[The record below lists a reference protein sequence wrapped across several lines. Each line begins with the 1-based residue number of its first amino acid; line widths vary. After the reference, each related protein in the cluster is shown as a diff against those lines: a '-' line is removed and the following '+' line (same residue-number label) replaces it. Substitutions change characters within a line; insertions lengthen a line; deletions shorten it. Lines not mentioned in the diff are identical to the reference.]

1 MKTILPAHT
10 SSLSRLNRMLSGKA
24 FDNARF
30 FILVD
35 ENTYNH
41 CLPRLISKVDRMQQA
56 EFMELPVGEECK
68 DIAIATQLWQ
78 TLLESNADRNSVLV
92 NLGGGCISDLGGFV
106 AAGYK
111 RGIRHIN
118 IPTTLVGMVDAA
130 IGGKTA
136 LNLDNSKNQIG
147 FFHQPAIVCVEPA
160 FLDTLPDAMLLDGV
174 FEMLKTFMVGDPG
187 RYESLCGMILY
198 GTFEVLPDM
207 IAACADIKTAI
218 VRRDPYDHS
227 TRRILNLGHTFGHA
241 IEAFSHQSGRKPLTH
256 GNAVGIGMLC
266 AMQLSV
272 RLTGLPQAVL
282 DRYRTVATKL
292 TTLPHYT
299 LRDTEE
305 LLSLMRQDKKN
316 RSGNILCVLLH
327 QVGTPV
333 IDLPVDENLI
343 RQTLLSLC

>member
-1 MKTILPAHT
+1 MKTILPSRL
-10 SSLSRLNRMLSGKA
+10 SSLVRLNRFLSGKDFA
-24 FDNARF
+24 SARF

-35 ENTYNH
+35 ENTYTH
-41 CLPRLISKVDRMQQA
+41 CLTPLVASVPRLQEA
-56 EFMELPVGEECK
+56 EFLEVPVGEECK

-136 LNLDNSKNQIG
+136 LNLENSKNQVG
-147 FFHQPAIVCVEPA
+147 FFHQPTAVCVHTP
-160 FLDTLPDAMLLDGV
+160 FLDTLPDPLLLDGV
-174 FEMLKTFMVGDPG
+174 FEMLKTFLVADPEQ
-187 RYESLCGMILY
+187 YDALCRMLLS
-198 GTFEVLPDM
+198 GTFQVLPDM

-343 RQTLLSLC
+343 RQTLLRLC

>member
-41 CLPRLISKVDRMQQA
+41 CLPRLISKVDRLQQA

-106 AAGYK
+106 AAGDK

-130 IGGKTA
+130 IGV
-136 LNLDNSKNQIG
+136 
-147 FFHQPAIVCVEPA
+147 FHQPAAVCIHTP
-160 FLDTLPDAMLLDGV
+160 FLDTLPDPLLLDGV
-174 FEMLKTFMVGDPG
+174 FEMLKTFLVADPEQ
-187 RYESLCGMILY
+187 YDALCRMLLS
-198 GTFEVLPDM
+198 GTFQVLPDM
-207 IAACADIKTAI
+207 VAACADIKTAI

-272 RLTGLPQAVL
+272 RLTGLPQTVL